1 MKKLKN
7 LTQYKS
13 PLALPRL
20 ELGSHVSRISLNGRY
35 EEAVVLSVTCAERDS
50 TKSWS
55 ATIIAKNGIEFISGD
70 TEHRGK
76 SDWMPKDWIYHVET
90 GSWYGPSQPEVVEE
104 QEMAKPPEDTNP
116 DVIVEVPE
124 PWENEKY
131 FSWRS
136 RVLKSD
142 VRLKAL
148 PDVQALLS
156 QVWKDKSFD
165 EGIQL

>member
-1 MKKLKN
+1 VKKLKN

-13 PLALPRL
+13 PLALPRP
-20 ELGSHVSRISLNGRY
+20 ELGSHMSRISLNGRY

-55 ATIIAKNGIEFISGD
+55 ATVIAKNGIEFISGD
-70 TEHRGK
+70 TEARGK
-76 SDWMPKDWIYHVET
+76 SDWMPKEWIFHPET
-90 GSWYGPSQPEVVEE
+90 TSWYGPTLPEEVDVEI
-104 QEMAKPPEDTNP
+104 ATAPEDTNP

-148 PDVQALLS
+148 TDVQAVLS

-165 EGIQL
+165 QGIQL